1 MIIDTSDLAIH
12 RGAVAMVDW
21 GCDPLHAGHV
31 AYFREAAA
39 LGVPVLCN
47 VASDEYVARKHPPL
61 LPQAHRA
68 VVIDAI
74 RHIDL
79 VHPSR
84 TTTEDVLRM
93 LAPRFYVKGADW
105 ADRLPPEQ
113 VRICADAGVEIVYL
127 DTALFSSSAILA
139 RFRGA
144 EAARAVHED
153 GIPAS

>member
-1 MIIDTSDLAIH
+1 MIITTSELTAH
-12 RGAVAMVDW
+12 RGAVAMVD
-21 GCDPLHAGHV
+21 GGFDPLHAGHV
-31 AYFREAAA
+31 AYFREAAK

-47 VASDEYVARKHPPL
+47 LASDAYVARKHPPL
-61 LPQAHRA
+61 LPQDQRA
-68 VVIDAI
+68 QVLDAI

-84 TTTEDVLRM
+84 TTTEEVLRL
-93 LAPRFYVKGADW
+93 LAPRYYVKGADW
-105 ADRLPPEQ
+105 AGRLPPEQ

-144 EAARAVHED
+144 ERAVPED
-153 GIPAS
+153 GIAAP